1 MSKYYLLIVFCFWS
15 FSCKRNADSPA
26 AVATPG
32 GPPKPMR
39 VDALVA
45 TAITLEEEIRIPG
58 TILPAEQIEVRPE
71 ISGIIARLN
80 FSDGQSV
87 SKDQIIL
94 NLRNDEPAARL
105 NKLKI
110 QEEILHLSEQRQA
123 ELLKAGAIGKSEYDN
138 ALLAYRSIQADI
150 LIAEAELRKYTVRA
164 PFAGILGRRLVSPG
178 DLITTGTTITTLTQ
192 TVPLKIKFAV
202 PEKYS
207 QRVKMNT
214 KLDFYTEQNQSAHQ
228 ATIQF
233 IAPYVNDDNKN
244 LEVMALVEPSTGKD
258 LKPGAYATVLLG
270 LAKKTNSILI
280 PSQCIIPRIKDK
292 QVALY
297 SSGTVKLVSVEVGL
311 RDSARVE
318 ILSGI
323 RSGDT
328 ILTSGVMKLKAGMPV
343 GISNLNM
350 AK

>member
-1 MSKYYLLIVFCFWS
+1 MSKYYLLIVFCFLS
-15 FSCKRNADSPA
+15 FSCKRKADSPTA
-26 AVATPG
+26 GAPSG
-32 GPPKPMR
+32 GPPKPML
-39 VDALVA
+39 VEALVA
-45 TAITLEEEIRIPG
+45 SNITLEEEIRIPG

-80 FSDGQSV
+80 FSDGQLV
-87 SKDQIIL
+87 TKDQILL
-94 NLRNDEPAARL
+94 NLRSDEPAARL

-123 ELLKAGAIGKSEYDN
+123 DLLKAGAIGKSEYDN

-150 LIAEAELRKYTVRA
+150 LIAAAELRKYTVRA
-164 PFAGILGRRLVSPG
+164 PFGGILGRRLVSPG

-192 TVPLKIKFAV
+192 TAPLKIKFSV

-207 QRVKMNT
+207 QRVKMKS
-214 KLDFYTEQNQSAHQ
+214 KLNFFTEQNQKAHQ

-244 LEVMALVEPSTGKD
+244 LEVMAVVDHANDKD
-258 LKPGAYATVLLG
+258 LKPGAYATVMLG
-270 LAKKTNSILI
+270 LAKKTKSILI

-292 QVALY
+292 QVALFN
-297 SSGTVKLVSVEVGL
+297 SGTVKFVSVEVGM

-323 RSGDT
+323 RAGDT

-343 GISNLNM
+343 GISNLNP